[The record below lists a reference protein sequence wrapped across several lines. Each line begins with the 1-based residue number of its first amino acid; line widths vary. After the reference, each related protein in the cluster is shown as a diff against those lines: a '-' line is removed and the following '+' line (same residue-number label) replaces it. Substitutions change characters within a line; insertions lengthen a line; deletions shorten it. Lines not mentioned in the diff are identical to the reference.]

1 MRVDMTG
8 LYSIDFTLSKG
19 RQGCMDDHALFSSTR
34 RQVMAVQAI
43 PEGYHSVTPYLIV
56 DGAEE
61 AIRFYERAFGAIE
74 MLRLPMGGK
83 IGHAEVRIGDSIV
96 MLSDEWP
103 DYGKLGPTSRGGA
116 TSSLMIYLED
126 VDAAFERAIA
136 AGATLERPVED
147 QFYGDRSGTV
157 TDPFGHSWTLSTHVE
172 DVAEDEMQRRMAEF
186 TKQAEAEPA

>member
-1 MRVDMTG
+1 
-8 LYSIDFTLSKG
+8 
-19 RQGCMDDHALFSSTR
+19 
-34 RQVMAVQAI
+34 MAARAI

-61 AIRFYERAFGAIE
+61 AIRFYERAFGATE

-83 IGHAEVRIGDSIV
+83 IGHAEVKIGDSIV

-103 DYGKLGPTSRGGA
+103 DHGKLGPTSRGGA

-126 VDAAFERAIA
+126 ADAASERAIA
-136 AGATLERPVED
+136 AGAAVERPVET

-157 TDPFGHSWTLSTHVE
+157 TDPFGHSWTLATHVE
-172 DVAEDEMQRRMAEF
+172 DVTEEEMQRRMAEF
-186 TKQAEAEPA
+186 VKMAEAEPA